1 MKKIPAFLAALL
13 ITGLVGLVMLG
24 IGGAAFVNTN
34 KLPVQN
40 AAVIVAAPVA
50 TVAADATVSQVNQV
64 QTSAGPNQAQ
74 LDAYKA
80 QLDQAIQRIND
91 ANTQMQTL
99 QAQLDQANQTA
110 NDASAAVQTY
120 QNVLTQ
126 LQQKGLIRIGSD
138 GSITIRN
145 RLGD

>member
-1 MKKIPAFLAALL
+1 MKKLPAFLAALL
-13 ITGLVGLVMLG
+13 ITGLVGMVMVG
-24 IGGAAFVNTN
+24 IGGAAFMNTN
-34 KLPVQN
+34 KVAVQN
-40 AAVIVAAPVA
+40 AAVISVAPVV
-50 TVAADATVSQVNQV
+50 TDVPLTQVSQA
-64 QTSAGPNQAQ
+64 QTSSGPSQAQ

-91 ANTQMQTL
+91 ANTQIQTM
-99 QAQLDQANQTA
+99 QAQLDQANQQA

-126 LQQKGLIRIGSD
+126 LQQRGLIRIGSD
-138 GSITIRN
+138 GSITIRS